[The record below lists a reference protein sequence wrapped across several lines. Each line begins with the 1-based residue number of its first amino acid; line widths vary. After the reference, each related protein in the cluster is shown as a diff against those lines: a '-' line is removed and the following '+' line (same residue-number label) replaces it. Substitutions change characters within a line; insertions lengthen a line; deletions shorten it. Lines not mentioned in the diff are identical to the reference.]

1 MAAVRAPWTPTAS
14 ATELER
20 YREPSARYDATH
32 APFGLE
38 GNAQLRARRDPRL
51 AVPGDRG
58 EGRAVPLFDREGR
71 RVRYRRVVETG
82 PSLGEPGE
90 DDVGATPAGT
100 DPDEEE
106 GPEETEVAYED
117 LVRGYEVEPESYV
130 FLETAEIER
139 ARPSPSR
146 VIDLEHFVRLEEI
159 DPVYFE
165 KAYYVVPGP
174 GAEKSYD
181 LLLRTLRETGRVGIG
196 RFVLRTKPHL
206 VALRPMEGVLALET
220 LYFGDE
226 VRDAARLVS
235 GLGRDPVT
243 QREVDISKQLV
254 EALATDW
261 DPSQFAD
268 EYREGLMRMIE
279 ERTPERIEADPP
291 PEPGSR
297 MEDLMEALRRSVE
310 RAKAGKKQK
319 RRRRAG

>member
-1 MAAVRAPWTPTAS
+1 MPRSVWKGTLSFGLVAIPVSLYP
-14 ATELER
+14 ATEAKDVR
-20 YREPSARYDATH
+20 FH
-32 APFGLE
+32 
-38 GNAQLRARRDPRL
+38 
-51 AVPGDRG
+51 
-58 EGRAVPLFDREGR
+58 LFDRDGR

-90 DDVGATPAGT
+90 EDVQPASADPALETGA
-100 DPDEEE
+100 DESST
-106 GPEETEVAYED
+106 ETEVAYED

-206 VALRPMEGVLALET
+206 VALRPMERVLALET

-226 VRDAARLVS
+226 VRDATRLVS
-235 GLGRDPVT
+235 GLGPGAVT
-243 QREVDISKQLV
+243 QREIDISKQLV

-268 EYREGLMRMIE
+268 EYREELMRMISA
-279 ERTPERIEADPP
+279 RTPERIEESVEEPSADA
-291 PEPGSR
+291 GSR
-297 MEDLMEALRRSVE
+297 MGDLMDALRRSVE
-310 RAKAGKKQK
+310 QAKAGKKGK
-319 RRRRAG
+319 GSRRAG